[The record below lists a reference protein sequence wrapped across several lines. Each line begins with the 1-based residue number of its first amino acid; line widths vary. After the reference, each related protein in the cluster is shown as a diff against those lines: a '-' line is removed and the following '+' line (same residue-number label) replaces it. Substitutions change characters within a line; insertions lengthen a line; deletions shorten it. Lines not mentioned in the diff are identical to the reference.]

1 MKKII
6 ASMLTVSGFVSFLVA
21 FMSAYYAIISFIER
35 SKYGPGLLFADV
47 EMFTI
52 ITLFFIIIGFLCLLI
67 SNRIKKSLQQ
77 KD

>member
-21 FMSAYYAIISFIER
+21 VMSAYYAIISFIER